1 MDVQTKT
8 ANTETKL
15 QGKGKKLFIVVN
27 VDWFFLSHRLP
38 IALEAQR
45 RGYDVTVFAEDT
57 GDGIKIK
64 EHGLKFI
71 ALPMVRSSTA
81 LLAEFKA
88 LRFFFKTYRKERPD
102 IIHHVALKPVTY
114 GSLATRFIKI
124 PVVINALSGMGYVFA
139 DNGARS
145 VIKNFVLSIFKFAFN
160 NPRLR
165 FIFQNTDD
173 LNLLLDTANVPKSRC
188 YMIKGSGVELDQFAF
203 SEEPVQEP
211 IRILLPARMLWDKG
225 VGEFIGAAKILK
237 PKYGDRVEFILAGN
251 ADTGNLT
258 GISEEELLEIN
269 KEGFVEW
276 IGFQTNMIQVL
287 TDSHIIC
294 LPTFYRE
301 GVPKAL
307 IEACAIGR
315 PIVTTD
321 VPGCRDLVQDGKSG
335 YVVPIKNAEAVA
347 EALEKMI
354 EDKSLRL
361 QMGKTAREIAE
372 TEYSLDIVLDKH
384 FNIYEGTEKPVG

>member
-1 MDVQTKT
+1 MLS
-8 ANTETKL
+8 ETL
-15 QGKGKKLFIVVN
+15 PHTSTLDQSGKGKKLFIVVN

-38 IALEAQR
+38 IALEAQK

-57 GDGIKIK
+57 GDGQKIK
-64 EHGLKFI
+64 EHGLNFI
-71 ALPMVRSSTA
+71 ALPMVRSSTNFFAELKA
-81 LLAEFKA
+81 LL
-88 LRFFFKTYRKERPD
+88 FFFKTYRKERPD

-145 VIKNFVLSIFKFAFN
+145 LIKNFVLSIFKFAFN

-188 YMIKGSGVELDQFAF
+188 YMIKGSGVGLDQFAF
-203 SEEPVQEP
+203 SQEPDLEP

-225 VGEFIGAAKILK
+225 VGEFIGAAKILN

-258 GISEEELLEIN
+258 GISEKELLDIN
-269 KEGFVEW
+269 KEGLVEW

-321 VPGCRDLVQDGKSG
+321 VPGC
-335 YVVPIKNAEAVA
+335 
-347 EALEKMI
+347 
-354 EDKSLRL
+354 
-361 QMGKTAREIAE
+361 
-372 TEYSLDIVLDKH
+372 
-384 FNIYEGTEKPVG
+384 